1 MRFIYQI
8 TVCVWGFL
16 ICMRTSLSLLGR
28 TNFWFL
34 NSLKPFT
41 RKRMPNTLIQTN
53 YFVQRMISVFSGSLI
68 NLIIRLYS
76 AGKLVPSK
84 WQTFALKFCRYFTQ
98 ILFTIYLV
106 IRINVSLNVSTLEP
120 PIFCITSPWV
130 GARGWFDKQISLSDR
145 KRTSMNTFLSQS

>member
-1 MRFIYQI
+1 
-8 TVCVWGFL
+8 
-16 ICMRTSLSLLGR
+16 
-28 TNFWFL
+28 
-34 NSLKPFT
+34 
-41 RKRMPNTLIQTN
+41 MPNTLIQTN

-84 WQTFALKFCRYFTQ
+84 WQTFVLKFCRYFTQ

-120 PIFCITSPWV
+120 PIFCITSP
-130 GARGWFDKQISLSDR
+130 
-145 KRTSMNTFLSQS
+145 